1 MTDDIRNK
9 FSDLFNKYKQK
20 NYILRDINF
29 KFDVESIF
37 RETIVCEIKN
47 KKKIKCKFQLIGN
60 VASNRFV
67 WLDANIKEK
76 YKNEMKNNEL
86 HIFQKYYPNLENIMI
101 RNETDKLFFLTLLN
115 YIYHKVNHKYFVM
128 EIKDKI
134 TKLGMYCLVQLP
146 YNIPRKMWSQLLNV

>member
-20 NYILRDINF
+20 NNILKDINF

-37 RETIVCEIKN
+37 SETIVCEIKN
-47 KKKIKCKFQLIGN
+47 KKKINCKFQLIGN

-67 WLDANIKEK
+67 WLDANVKEK
-76 YKNEMKNNEL
+76 YKNEIKNKEL
-86 HIFQKYYPNLENIMI
+86 HIFQKYYSNLENIVI
-101 RNETDKLFFLTLLN
+101 RNVTEKLFFLTLLN

-134 TKLGMYCLVQLP
+134 TKLGVYCLFQLP
-146 YNIPRKMWSQLLNV
+146 CDIPHYMWYQLLNV